1 MTDLVDAQVI
11 NLDSICAQC
20 CVSLVVVSNK
30 RGNAD
35 CERKEPL
42 VDETNQ
48 ERDVHRDDMV
58 HGAKNLLSLYV
69 FGFSAPLLIGTSLP
83 ATMLARVCLLSTEVK
98 HNWRPW

>member
-11 NLDSICAQC
+11 TLDSHAQC
-20 CVSLVVVSNK
+20 CVSLVVVSNR
-30 RGNAD
+30 RGNDD

-42 VDETNQ
+42 VEETNQ

-69 FGFSAPLLIGTSLP
+69 FGFSAPLLIVTSLP
-83 ATMLARVCLLSTEVK
+83 ATMPRVCVSSQP
-98 HNWRPW
+98 R